1 MRFLLLTAS
10 TSKTAAEPV
19 SFQPRHRPRFNGVLP
34 PYAGFGCTSIGWNET
49 CIDAEQ
55 AIMAG
60 S

>member
-34 PYAGFGCTSIGWNET
+34 IDETSIK
-49 CIDAEQ
+49 IH
-55 AIMAG
+55 
-60 S
+60 